1 MKNLIEL
8 TLLVV
13 DIFIIKNVL
22 LILGQIISLTIN

>member
-8 TLLVV
+8 KLLVV